1 MSRSWI
7 ERVCAAGRRSL
18 VSAGGDFCL
27 SRRGLLGIVFGVG
40 WQSVGHMHGYL
51 HGKCRHYGQQPLQI
65 EGVLVERSGQ
75 VMARLVKTNSGSRV
89 AHGLVSV
96 RWFLLTCGRRPELA
110 V

>member
-18 VSAGGDFCL
+18 VSAGRDFCL
-27 SRRGLLGIVFGVG
+27 SRRGLLGIVVGAG
-40 WQSVGHMHGYL
+40 WQSVSHMYGGL
-51 HGKCRHYGQQPLQI
+51 HEKCRQYGQQPLQI

-75 VMARLVKTNSGSRV
+75 VMARLVKTKSGSRV
-89 AHGLVSV
+89 AHRLVLV
-96 RWFLLTCGRRPELA
+96 RWFSLTCGRRPELA